1 MRGEVRLGMK
11 AGIKELQRAF
21 PLQGRDT
28 LDAAAA
34 VIGTVVAPSLGW
46 SQAQNIGL
54 ATQKRYGALVQRLLD
69 IASADVLRSA
79 PQHLSR
85 LLAILEMCSEELGPA
100 TGIGGLW
107 WRKGK
112 PKALEVHRNELDQ
125 LKATLSAAMSALEAP
140 MNDVMAIRDDLA
152 ALADELMATG
162 LACEWLSQRK
172 EFAPEVACVLV
183 DRALS
188 LTKTAGLARQE
199 ELRSKATAIHLDALR
214 DRIQD
219 GVLIGLPTWLAG
231 QATLAVQ
238 PGEPNET
245 QRFVARDELQLI
257 IDRLKN

>member
-11 AGIKELQRAF
+11 AGIKELQQAF

-34 VIGTVVAPSLGW
+34 VIGMVVAPSLGW
-46 SQAQNIGL
+46 SQAQNVGL

-125 LKATLSAAMSALEAP
+125 LKATLFAAMTALEAP
-140 MNDVMAIRDDLA
+140 MNDVMAIRDELA
-152 ALADELMATG
+152 ALANELMATG